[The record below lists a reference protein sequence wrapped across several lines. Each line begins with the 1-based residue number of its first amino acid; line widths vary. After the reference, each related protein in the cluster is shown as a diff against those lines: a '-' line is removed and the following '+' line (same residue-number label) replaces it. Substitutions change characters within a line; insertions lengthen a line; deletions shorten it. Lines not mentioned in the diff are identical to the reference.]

1 MANAN
6 DEIRNY
12 LRNVIGT
19 GVGIEGTNRAN
30 AIIEEGVESVAGG
43 TEESEEGAGNRSK
56 IKLKFEEKG
65 FVTILWMY

>member
-19 GVGIEGTNRAN
+19 GIGAEGTNRAN
-30 AIIEEGVESVAGG
+30 AIIEEGVESVAGFG
-43 TEESEEGAGNRSK
+43 DLHPETG
-56 IKLKFEEKG
+56 IKTV
-65 FVTILWMY
+65 VTNVRKPS